1 MNNLVKVGINSF
13 GRIGRSFFRINEQN
27 PSFEVV
33 AINDIDPNV
42 ENHAYLLKYDT
53 IYGKFD
59 GNVSSN
65 NSDMQMVVNKN
76 TIQFYDRAKINKVPW
91 EKHNVDIVV
100 DASGIYENVILTFLY
115 ARLL

>member
-1 MNNLVKVGINSF
+1 MNNLVKVGINGF
-13 GRIGRSFFRINEQN
+13 GRIGRSLFRINEQN

-59 GNVSSN
+59 GNVSCRKG
-65 NSDMQMVVNKN
+65 DMKMIVNKN
-76 TIQFYDRAKINKVPW
+76 TIQFYDQDKINKVQW

-100 DASGIYENVILTFLY
+100 DASGIYENVILISISP
-115 ARLL
+115 